1 MKIPDDPPEEA
12 KEARL
17 LAPVKFL
24 TERDKP
30 ALPEGTVHPSLNRSH
45 IMHTFDSDQAV
56 EFRTEEEDEPTESDL
71 DPLLIETDPNAL
83 QGSLIET

>member
-1 MKIPDDPPEEA
+1 
-12 KEARL
+12 
-17 LAPVKFL
+17 
-24 TERDKP
+24 
-30 ALPEGTVHPSLNRSH
+30 
-45 IMHTFDSDQAV
+45 MHTFDSDQAV